1 MLRRI
6 ENVRRSNH
14 SIFLPQ
20 NFGSPFN
27 DMSEHIASLGL
38 ARLDFERGAV
48 AGEVIYTVEGDLT
61 PTSQQE
67 EEARIATLAYALKKL
82 DKPEDAAEFMRCLNA
97 ICEEGD
103 ARYRQVAASYY
114 YGEIA
119 ERGAAPVL
127 KEMALIAMHLAS
139 LNPVTE
145 EVESDSEV
153 VCALREGSKPRSLF
167 DREVAEIERMVRGRR
182 KCAGPAHDEW

>member
-1 MLRRI
+1 MSRRI
-6 ENVRRSNH
+6 ENARRSNH

-27 DMSEHIASLGL
+27 DMSEHIAGLGL

-67 EEARIATLAYALKKL
+67 EEARIATLAHAIKKL
-82 DKPEDAAEFMRCLNA
+82 GNSEDAAEFMRCLNA

-119 ERGAAPVL
+119 ERGAGPVL
-127 KEMALIAMHLAS
+127 KEMALIAMSLAS

-153 VCALREGSKPRSLF
+153 VYALSAESKPRSP
-167 DREVAEIERMVRGRR
+167 EKRGL
-182 KCAGPAHDEW
+182 CP

>member
-27 DMSEHIASLGL
+27 DMSEHIAGLGL

-61 PTSQQE
+61 PASQQE

-82 DKPEDAAEFMRCLNA
+82 GNREDAAEFMRCLNSV
-97 ICEEGD
+97 CEESD

-119 ERGAAPVL
+119 ERGTGDVL

-139 LNPVTE
+139 LNPVAE
-145 EVESDSEV
+145 EVETDPEV
-153 VCALREGSKPRSLF
+153 L
-167 DREVAEIERMVRGRR
+167 
-182 KCAGPAHDEW
+182 

>member
-1 MLRRI
+1 MSRRTK
-6 ENVRRSNH
+6 NARRSNH

-27 DMSEHIASLGL
+27 DMSEHIAGLGL

-48 AGEVIYTVEGDLT
+48 AGEVIYTIEGDLT

-67 EEARIATLAYALKKL
+67 EEARIATLAHALKKL
-82 DKPEDAAEFMRCLNA
+82 GNPEDSAKFMRCSNA
-97 ICEEGD
+97 ICEEGH

-119 ERGAAPVL
+119 ERGAGPVL

-139 LNPVTE
+139 LNPVAE
-145 EVESDSEV
+145 EVETDPEV
-153 VCALREGSKPRSLF
+153 LYALREGSKPRSF
-167 DREVAEIERMVRGRR
+167 F
-182 KCAGPAHDEW
+182 

>member
-1 MLRRI
+1 MLPGI
-6 ENVRRSNH
+6 ENTHRSNQ
-14 SIFLPQ
+14 SIFFPQ
-20 NFGSPFN
+20 SYGSPFN
-27 DMSEHIASLGL
+27 DITRHVSGLGL
-38 ARLDFERGAV
+38 RRLDFERCAV
-48 AGEVIYTVEGDLT
+48 AGEVLFTVEGDLT
-61 PTSQQE
+61 PTSQQD

-82 DKPEDAAEFMRCLNA
+82 GNPEDAAEFMRCLNA

-119 ERGAAPVL
+119 ERGASPVL

-145 EVESDSEV
+145 EVESDSEIGY
-153 VCALREGSKPRSLF
+153 ALRGESRPRSIF
-167 DREVAEIERMVRGRR
+167 DL
-182 KCAGPAHDEW
+182 